1 MNAINDLNTLSS
13 SNRNINSYNITEIFN
28 VQLRRPETATVSQRE
43 KWRAAA
49 AELSLCVCSTAP
61 WQMQLSLQ

>member
-43 KWRAAA
+43 K
-49 AELSLCVCSTAP
+49 
-61 WQMQLSLQ
+61 